1 MRKSENKEGKMRD
14 TKNMDRRSFIK
25 TTGLVAGATAATTL
39 SAPAVAQKRID
50 MVIVSTW
57 PRDFP
62 GLGISA
68 QRLAKRIEELT
79 EGSIKVTYYA
89 AGERVG
95 AFASFDAVASG
106 NAQAYNAA
114 EYYWKG
120 KHPGFAFFT
129 SVPFGF
135 TYTEMDA
142 WIKYGGGQQL
152 WDELSDKFGLKA
164 FPAGNTGVQMGG
176 WFNKEMNSASD
187 FKGLKMRIPGL
198 GGDVLAKL
206 GASPVSLPGGQIY
219 ENLVSGALDA
229 TEWVGP
235 YNDYFMK
242 FYEAAKFYYY
252 PGMHEPGSMISFG
265 MNKSWWSKL
274 SKLDQALIEAAC
286 NEENSRQMAET
297 TANNGLYLT
306 KLIKDHGVKLK
317 KFNDDIYDSFGKA
330 AAEVFAETRAHDALT
345 AKVYDSFAKA
355 RDDIGRW
362 TGYSDAAYVSQRNR
376 VLKI

>member
-1 MRKSENKEGKMRD
+1 MSKIEK
-14 TKNMDRRSFIK
+14 MDRRSFIK
-25 TTGLVAGATAATTL
+25 TSGLVAGAAAASTL
-39 SAPAVAQKRID
+39 AAPAVAQSRKEL
-50 MVIVSTW
+50 VIVSTW

-68 QRLAKRIEELT
+68 QRHAKRIEELT
-79 EGSIKVTYYA
+79 EGRIKVTYYA

-114 EYYWKG
+114 DYYWKG
-120 KHPGFAFFT
+120 KHPGWAYFT
-129 SVPFGF
+129 AVPFGL
-135 TYTEMDA
+135 TYTETDA
-142 WIKYGGGQQL
+142 WIKFGGGQAL
-152 WDELSDKFGLKA
+152 WDEIADKFGLKC
-164 FPAGNTGVQMGG
+164 FNVGNTGVQMGG
-176 WFNKEMNSASD
+176 WFNKEINSAAD

-219 ENLVSGALDA
+219 ENLVSGAIDA

-252 PGMHEPGSMISFG
+252 PGMHEPGSMLSFG

-274 SKLDQALIEAAC
+274 SKNDQAIIEAAC

-297 TANNGLYLT
+297 NANNGAYLT
-306 KLIKDHGVKLK
+306 KLIKEHGVKLK
-317 KFNDDIYDSFGKA
+317 KFNDETYDAFGKA
-330 AAEVFAETRAHDALT
+330 ALAVEAETRQHDALAAKIDDSYVNARTEIGGWT
-345 AKVYDSFAKA
+345 AL
-355 RDDIGRW
+355 
-362 TGYSDAAYVSQRNR
+362 SDAAYVDQRNR